1 MRPRERPPLSGE
13 QAINGI
19 VKILD
24 RLEAYGHSR
33 IFEDWIA
40 IMLCSLNS
48 PPREAEYMHLIRPY
62 GKPREEERD
71 IDRLAQAFGMAQI
84 AMAQTQHDVLGTVY
98 ERFTEGAKSRRQALG
113 QFFTPIPVCDLV
125 AEMMC
130 SDDSQPQSVLDPGS
144 GSGRLLISAAKRLH
158 PDSLFTA
165 IDKDRVCA
173 DMSALNLLFF
183 NMNGVAMWGDALAGE
198 FWDGY
203 QTQRTVLGGLLS
215 KMTEE
220 EVKRATDWLAP
231 RVQATQAETTPSQL
245 IQMSLFD

>member
-33 IFEDWIA
+33 VFEDWVT

-48 PPREAEYMHLIRPY
+48 PPREAEYLNLIRPY
-62 GKPREEERD
+62 GKTREEGRD
-71 IDRLAQAFGMAQI
+71 IDRLAQAFGLAQI

-98 ERFTEGAKSRRQALG
+98 ERFTEEARSRRQTLG
-113 QFFTPIPVCDLV
+113 QFFTPIPVCDMV

-130 SDDSQPQSVLDPGS
+130 GDDSQPQSVLDPGS

-183 NMNGVAMWGDALAGE
+183 NLNGMAMWGDALAGE

-203 QTQRTVLGGLLS
+203 QTQRTVLGGTLS
-215 KMTEE
+215 KMTAE

-231 RVQATQAETTPSQL
+231 RIQTTQAATTPSPP

>member
-33 IFEDWIA
+33 VFEDWIS

-48 PPREAEYMHLIRPY
+48 PPREAEYLNLIRPY
-62 GKPREEERD
+62 GKPREEGRD
-71 IDRLAQAFGMAQI
+71 IDRLAQAFGLAQI
-84 AMAQTQHDVLGTVY
+84 AMAQTHQDVLGTVY
-98 ERFTEGAKSRRQALG
+98 ERFTEGSKSRRLALG

-125 AEMMC
+125 VEVMGG
-130 SDDSQPQSVLDPGS
+130 DDSQPQSVLDPGS

-165 IDKDRVCA
+165 IDKDRICA

-183 NMNGVAMWGDALAGE
+183 NLNGMAMWGDALSSE
-198 FWDGY
+198 FWGGY
-203 QTQRTVLGGLLS
+203 QTQRTVLGGMLS

-220 EVKRATDWLAP
+220 EVKRTTDWLAP
-231 RVQATQAETTPSQL
+231 RIQTTQVATTPPTL
-245 IQMSLFD
+245 VQMSLFD

>member
-13 QAINGI
+13 QAIHGI

-33 IFEDWIA
+33 VFEDWVA

-48 PPREAEYMHLIRPY
+48 PPREAEYMNLIRAY
-62 GKPREEERD
+62 GKPREEGRAL
-71 IDRLAQAFGMAQI
+71 DRLAEAFGLAQI

-98 ERFTEGAKSRRQALG
+98 EQFTEGTRSRRQTLG
-113 QFFTPIPVCDLV
+113 QFFTPIPICDMM
-125 AEMMC
+125 AEMIRGNP
-130 SDDSQPQSVLDPGS
+130 SADGQPQAVLDPAS
-144 GSGRLLISAAKRLH
+144 GSGRLLIAGAKRLH

-173 DMSALNLLFF
+173 EMSALNLFFF
-183 NMNGVAMWGDALAGE
+183 NLNGMAMWGDALAGE

-203 QTQRTVLGGLLS
+203 QETRANRGQLG
-215 KMTEE
+215 
-220 EVKRATDWLAP
+220 A
-231 RVQATQAETTPSQL
+231 Q
-245 IQMSLFD
+245 